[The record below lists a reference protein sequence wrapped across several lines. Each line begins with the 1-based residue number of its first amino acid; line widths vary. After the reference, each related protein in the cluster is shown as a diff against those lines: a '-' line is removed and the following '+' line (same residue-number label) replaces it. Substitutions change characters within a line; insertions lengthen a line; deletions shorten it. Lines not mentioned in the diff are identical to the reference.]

1 MKIAQ
6 YFKEKWLGL
15 SVSAR
20 RYPVSTFFLVVIA
33 VLIGIEI
40 HGTTVQLGPY
50 INTGV
55 VLAIASAAAQH
66 AYERFFANRGLQM
79 RLGLAGI
86 ALIIGGLHFLTIFQL
101 PEYSM
106 EAISRTG
113 ILSVALAVL
122 FIWLPV
128 IQHRYSF
135 EQSLMSNFK
144 NFFQALLYGGVIM
157 LGVAAIITAID
168 QLLFNLSY
176 RFYSY
181 SADLIFV
188 LFTPIFFLSLAP
200 FFPQESL
207 ETSDEKETQVQ
218 QKISSP
224 KVLDI
229 LLSYIVIPLTMVFT
243 VILLAYV
250 VLNLR
255 GEFWTDNL
263 LEPMLVSYSATVI
276 FVTLLTMHIE
286 NSFTQLFRKWAPK
299 ILIPIVLFQLVA
311 SVLTIQQNPMTHQ
324 RYFVILYGVFA
335 ILAGIALSIA
345 RWQRKGIV
353 AGLLVFFLVLSIT
366 PPIDAFTISRN
377 SHINHLES
385 TLMKYDM
392 IQNDEV
398 VITTPV
404 SQEDRQ
410 KITESLFYL
419 ERLGRLDQLSWLPEG
434 FQVYYDWYFEK
445 TFGFPLYEYQEPDTV
460 RMYVFLTQDLEL
472 FTEDYQYLTRVIFSE
487 GNKEGSMFQREF
499 VIQEEQYR
507 LGQTMVNGLQ
517 NIELRDSSG
526 TVILEFKL
534 MELYE
539 RLRERTGEKGEINL
553 EEATFVVENTFAKM
567 KIIIESVDVFEAN
580 GNIVVSGPMLL
591 MISIP

>member
-1 MKIAQ
+1 MKITQ
-6 YFKEKWLGL
+6 YLKDKWLGL

-40 HGTTVQLGPY
+40 HGTTYQLAPY

-55 VLAIASAAAQH
+55 VLAVASAAAQH
-66 AYERFFANRGLQM
+66 AYERFFANQGLKM

-101 PEYSM
+101 PEYSV
-106 EAISRTG
+106 EAVSRTG
-113 ILSVALAVL
+113 ILSVALMVL

-128 IQHRYSF
+128 IKHSNSF

-144 NFFQALLYGGVIM
+144 NFFQSILYGGVIM

-168 QLLFNLSY
+168 QLLFNLNY

-200 FFPQESL
+200 FFQHDSTEG
-207 ETSDEKETQVQ
+207 TDEKEVQLQ

-224 KVLDI
+224 KVLEI

-243 VILLAYV
+243 VILLAYL
-250 VLNLR
+250 VLNIR

-286 NSFTQLFRKWAPK
+286 NRFTQWFRKWAPK
-299 ILIPIVLFQLVA
+299 ILIPIVMFQLVA

-335 ILAGIALSIA
+335 ILAGIALSIT
-345 RWQRKGIV
+345 RWQKKGIV

-377 SHINHLES
+377 SHINLLES

-398 VITTPV
+398 VITTTV
-404 SQEDRQ
+404 SKEDRQ
-410 KITESLFYL
+410 KIVDSLFYL
-419 ERLGRLDQLSWLPEG
+419 ERLGRLDDLTWLPND
-434 FQVYYDWYFEK
+434 FQVYYDWYFER
-445 TFGFPLYEYQEPDTV
+445 TFGFPLYENQEPDTV
-460 RMYVFLTQDLEL
+460 RMYLSLTENLEL
-472 FTEDYQYLTRVIFSE
+472 QTKDYQYLTRVVLTESNEYDPLFI
-487 GNKEGSMFQREF
+487 REF
-499 VIQEEQYR
+499 TINGKQYKLEQTIID
-507 LGQTMVNGLQ
+507 GMQK
-517 NIELRDSSG
+517 IELKDSAG
-526 TVILEFKL
+526 ALILEFKPID
-534 MELYE
+534 LYHRMKE
-539 RLRERTGEKGEINL
+539 RSGSKGEINL
-553 EEATFVVENTFAKM
+553 EEATFIVENPNAKM
-567 KIIIESVDVFEAN
+567 MIVFEAADVYEVN
-580 GNIVVSGPMLL
+580 GNIVVSGPMILL
-591 MISIP
+591 IAIP

>member
-1 MKIAQ
+1 MKITQ
-6 YFKEKWLGL
+6 YLKDKWLGL

-40 HGTTVQLGPY
+40 HGTTYHLAPY

-55 VLAIASAAAQH
+55 VLAVASAAAQH

-86 ALIIGGLHFLTIFQL
+86 ALMIGGLHFLTIFQL
-101 PEYSM
+101 PEYSV
-106 EAISRTG
+106 EAVSRTG
-113 ILSVALAVL
+113 ILSVALMVL

-128 IQHRYSF
+128 IKHRNSF

-144 NFFQALLYGGVIM
+144 NFFQAILYGGVIM

-168 QLLFNLSY
+168 QLLFNLNY

-200 FFPQESL
+200 FFQQEASQG
-207 ETSDEKETQVQ
+207 SDEKEAQLQ

-224 KVLDI
+224 KVLEI

-243 VILLAYV
+243 VILLAYL
-250 VLNLR
+250 VLNIR

-286 NSFTQLFRKWAPK
+286 NRFTQWFRKWAPK

-335 ILAGIALSIA
+335 ILAGIALSIT
-345 RWQRKGIV
+345 RWQKKGIV

-398 VITTPV
+398 VITTTV
-404 SQEDRQ
+404 SKEDRQ

-419 ERLGRLDQLSWLPEG
+419 ERIGRLDDLTWLPDD
-434 FQVYYDWYFEK
+434 FQVYYDWYFER

-460 RMYVFLTQDLEL
+460 RLFLSLTEAVEL
-472 FTEDYQYLTRVIFSE
+472 QVGEYQYLTRAILSE
-487 GNKEGSMFQREF
+487 GDRDGSLFKREF
-499 VIQEEQYR
+499 LLQGKQYKLEQIIID
-507 LGQTMVNGLQ
+507 GLQ
-517 NIELRDSSG
+517 KIVLTDSVG
-526 TVILEFKL
+526 AVLLEFKPI
-534 MELYE
+534 ELYHRMKE
-539 RLRERTGEKGEINL
+539 RAGEKGEINL
-553 EEATFVVENTFAKM
+553 AEATFVVENTIAKM
-567 KIIIESVDVFEAN
+567 KIIVESADIYEVND
-580 GNIVVSGPMLL
+580 NIVVSGPMLL
-591 MISIP
+591 LIAIP

>member
-207 ETSDEKETQVQ
+207 ETSDEKETQY
-218 QKISSP
+218 SRRS
-224 KVLDI
+224 
-229 LLSYIVIPLTMVFT
+229 LL
-243 VILLAYV
+243 
-250 VLNLR
+250 
-255 GEFWTDNL
+255 
-263 LEPMLVSYSATVI
+263 
-276 FVTLLTMHIE
+276 
-286 NSFTQLFRKWAPK
+286 RKC
-299 ILIPIVLFQLVA
+299 
-311 SVLTIQQNPMTHQ
+311 
-324 RYFVILYGVFA
+324 
-335 ILAGIALSIA
+335 
-345 RWQRKGIV
+345 
-353 AGLLVFFLVLSIT
+353 
-366 PPIDAFTISRN
+366 
-377 SHINHLES
+377 
-385 TLMKYDM
+385 
-392 IQNDEV
+392 
-398 VITTPV
+398 
-404 SQEDRQ
+404 
-410 KITESLFYL
+410 
-419 ERLGRLDQLSWLPEG
+419 
-434 FQVYYDWYFEK
+434 
-445 TFGFPLYEYQEPDTV
+445 
-460 RMYVFLTQDLEL
+460 
-472 FTEDYQYLTRVIFSE
+472 
-487 GNKEGSMFQREF
+487 
-499 VIQEEQYR
+499 
-507 LGQTMVNGLQ
+507 
-517 NIELRDSSG
+517 
-526 TVILEFKL
+526 
-534 MELYE
+534 
-539 RLRERTGEKGEINL
+539 
-553 EEATFVVENTFAKM
+553 
-567 KIIIESVDVFEAN
+567 
-580 GNIVVSGPMLL
+580 
-591 MISIP
+591 